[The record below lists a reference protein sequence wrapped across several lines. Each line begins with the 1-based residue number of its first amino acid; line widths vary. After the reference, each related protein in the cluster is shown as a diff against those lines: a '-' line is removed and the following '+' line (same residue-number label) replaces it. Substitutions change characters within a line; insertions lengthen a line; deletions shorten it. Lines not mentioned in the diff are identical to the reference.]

1 MTAARK
7 IEIKLARSTNQE
19 LRSYYYD
26 WNNAIFIKVG
36 DAWKKSNSGWIGQA
50 ERVKKSLKGRSQA
63 QVDKFV
69 GYYISLFF
77 RTRPKELVMM
87 NSDNYSTL
95 TDAEKKF
102 VEMTFYSNGRF
113 SIHWPG
119 YPLNI
124 YVPAESDFH
133 LKQSSNFLSSF
144 SYQGVIE
151 TGKGVGVG
159 LDPFVDMPFNKLHG
173 YRIDKSQR
181 NLTVANCLKID
192 ENWALN
198 KKIYEKDTDYW
209 LKTPA
214 FTGDAYEKT
223 ITTAEMGDLEKF
235 NNYKKQ
241 VDDVDPSNVEKSDL
255 ILAPEYAFFLYDN
268 KNIIKETF
276 ISEINKKVS
285 LIGSL
290 WYFVKAGSNGRMNLV
305 NSRNKLNFKIKK
317 SQNLAKFNFG
327 ISPVV
332 VSKKINFKNRQ
343 INNIL

>member
-1 MTAARK
+1 M
-7 IEIKLARSTNQE
+7 
-19 LRSYYYD
+19 
-26 WNNAIFIKVG
+26 
-36 DAWKKSNSGWIGQA
+36 
-50 ERVKKSLKGRSQA
+50 KGRSQA

-77 RTRPKELVMM
+77 KTRPKEFVMM

-102 VEMTFYSNGRF
+102 IVMPFFSGGRF
-113 SIHWPG
+113 NIHWPG
-119 YPLNI
+119 NPYNI

-151 TGKGVGVG
+151 IGKGVGVG
-159 LDPFVDMPFNKLHG
+159 LESFVDMPFNKLHG
-173 YRIDKSQR
+173 YRIDKPQR
-181 NLTVANCLKID
+181 NLTVANCLIID
-192 ENWALN
+192 ENWAIN

-214 FTGDAYEKT
+214 FTGDTYEKT

-255 ILAPEYAFFLYDN
+255 TLASEHAFFLYDDQ
-268 KNIIKETF
+268 NIIL
-276 ISEINKKVS
+276 S
-285 LIGSL
+285 
-290 WYFVKAGSNGRMNLV
+290 YR
-305 NSRNKLNFKIKK
+305 KLTRK
-317 SQNLAKFNFG
+317 
-327 ISPVV
+327 
-332 VSKKINFKNRQ
+332 
-343 INNIL
+343 